1 MNKNMSDNI
10 DLIIKNGSCYIEGKL
25 KKTDIGISGSKI
37 KKIGKIELNSSKVYD
52 ATDKLILP
60 GIIDT
65 QVHFREPGSTDAEDL
80 ESGSRAAVLGG
91 VTSLFE
97 MPNTNPP
104 TATLEEFEKKLRA
117 AKDRMHS
124 NYAFYFGAT
133 PNNTNQLA
141 HLKNVEG
148 CCGVKLFA
156 GSSTGNLL
164 VDKEAD
170 IEKVISSS
178 DRIVSIHS
186 EDEDIIKLRKKFIK
200 KGDVH
205 SHPEWRNVECA
216 MSSTRR
222 VVKIAERYNKRI
234 HVLHVTTKEEV
245 DFLAMHKKNV
255 TFETTPQHL
264 TLYAPDCYDKLGTYA
279 QMNPPLRSKE
289 HYDRLWLAIKNNI
302 VDVLGSDHAPHLKA
316 NKEKEYP
323 SSPSGM
329 PGVQTIFPVM
339 IDHVNNGKLTLNQL
353 INLMCENPC
362 RIFGIKN
369 KGFITEGFDA
379 DITIVDMNKEVVLK
393 DEMIASKCGWTPFNN
408 YKVKGFPVGAI
419 VNGNLVMSE
428 GKILM
433 KSKGKPLK
441 F

>member
-1 MNKNMSDNI
+1 
-10 DLIIKNGSCYIEGKL
+10 
-25 KKTDIGISGSKI
+25 
-37 KKIGKIELNSSKVYD
+37 
-52 ATDKLILP
+52 
-60 GIIDT
+60 
-65 QVHFREPGSTDAEDL
+65 
-80 ESGSRAAVLGG
+80 
-91 VTSLFE
+91 

-104 TATLEEFEKKLRA
+104 TSNLVEFDKKLQA
-117 AKDRMHS
+117 AKNRMHS

-133 PNNTNQLA
+133 PDNTDQLA
-141 HLKNVEG
+141 KLKDVEG

-200 KGDVH
+200 KGDVR

-222 VVKIAERYNKRI
+222 VVKIAERYNKKI
-234 HVLHVTTKEEV
+234 HVLHITTKEEV

-264 TLYAPDCYDKLGTYA
+264 TLYAPDCYEKLGSYA
-279 QMNPPLRSKE
+279 QMNPPLRTKE
-289 HYDRLWLAIKNNI
+289 HYDRLWVAIKNNV
-302 VDVLGSDHAPHLKA
+302 VDVLGSDHAPHLKE
-316 NKEKEYP
+316 NKDKEYP
-323 SSPSGM
+323 NSPSGM

-339 IDHVNNGKLTLNQL
+339 LNHVNNGKLTLQQL

-362 RIFGIKN
+362 KIFGIKN
-369 KGFITEGFDA
+369 KGFVKEGYDA
-379 DITIVDMNKEVVLK
+379 DLTIADMNKEVIIK
-393 DEMIASKCGWTPFNN
+393 NEMIASKCGWTPFNN
-408 YKVKGFPVGAI
+408 YKVKGFPVGTI
-419 VNGNLVMSE
+419 VNGNLVMSD
-428 GKILM
+428 GKVIIE
-433 KSKGKPLK
+433 SKGTPLK

>member
-1 MNKNMSDNI
+1 MSKNYS
-10 DLIIKNGSCYIEGKL
+10 LILKNGTCYIEGKL
-25 KKTDIGISGSKI
+25 VKTDLALLGNKI
-37 KKIGKIELNSSKVYD
+37 KKIGKVELNSSKVID
-52 ATDKLILP
+52 ATNKVILP

-80 ESGSRAAVLGG
+80 ESGSRAAGLGG

-104 TATLEEFEKKLRA
+104 TSNLIEFDKKLQL

-133 PNNTNQLA
+133 PDNVDQLSKLRN
-141 HLKNVEG
+141 LKG
-148 CCGVKLFA
+148 WCGVKLFA
-156 GSSTGNLL
+156 GSSTGKLL

-170 IEKVISSS
+170 IEKVISNS

-186 EDEDIIKLRKKFIK
+186 EDEEILKLRKKFIV

-205 SHPEWRNVECA
+205 SHPEWRNSECA
-216 MSSTRR
+216 ISSTRR
-222 VVKIAERYNKRI
+222 VVKIAERYNKQI
-234 HVLHVTTKEEV
+234 HILHVSTKEEV

-279 QMNPPLRSKE
+279 QMNPPIRSKD
-289 HYDRLWLAIKNNI
+289 HYERLWVAIKNDL
-302 VDVLGSDHAPHLKA
+302 VDVLGSDHAPHLKE
-316 NKEKEYP
+316 NKDKEYP
-323 SSPSGM
+323 NSPSGM

-339 IDHVNNGKLTLNQL
+339 LDHVNNGKLPLEKL
-353 INLMCENPC
+353 IKLLCENPC
-362 RIFGIKN
+362 KIFGIKN
-369 KGFITEGFDA
+369 KGFIKQGYDA
-379 DITIVDMNKEVVLK
+379 DLTIVDMKKEQIIK

-408 YKVKGFPVGAI
+408 YKVKGFPIGTI
-419 VNGNLVMSE
+419 VNGVLVMSE
-428 GKILM
+428 GKVV
-433 KSKGKPLK
+433 SKAQGQPLD

>member
-1 MNKNMSDNI
+1 MSDNYS
-10 DLIIKNGSCYIEGKL
+10 LIIKNGTCYINSKL
-25 KKTDIGISGSKI
+25 VKTDIALSGNKI
-37 KKIGKIELNSSKVYD
+37 KKIGKVELNSSKVID
-52 ATDKLILP
+52 ATDKVVLP

-65 QVHFREPGSTDAEDL
+65 QVHFREPGSTDSEDL

-104 TATLEEFEKKLRA
+104 TSNLIEFDKKLQL
-117 AKDRMHS
+117 AKNRMHS

-133 PNNTNQLA
+133 PDNVDQLSK
-141 HLKNVEG
+141 LKDLKG

-156 GSSTGNLL
+156 GSSTGKLL

-170 IEKVISSS
+170 IEKVIANS
-178 DRIVSIHS
+178 DRVVSIHS
-186 EDEDIIKLRKKFIK
+186 EDEEILNLRKKFIR

-205 SHPEWRNVECA
+205 SHLEWRNSECA
-216 MSSTRR
+216 ISSTRR
-222 VVKIAERYNKRI
+222 VVKIAERYNKQI

-279 QMNPPLRSKE
+279 QMNPPLRTKD
-289 HYDRLWLAIKNNI
+289 HYDRLWTAIKNDV
-302 VDVLGSDHAPHLKA
+302 VDVLGSDHAPHS
-316 NKEKEYP
+316 KESKNKEYP
-323 SSPSGM
+323 NSPSGM

-339 IDHVNNGKLTLNQL
+339 LNHVNNKKLSLKKL
-353 INLMCENPC
+353 IKLMCENPC
-362 RIFGIKN
+362 KIFGIKN
-369 KGFITEGFDA
+369 KGFIKEGYDA
-379 DITIVDMNKEVVLK
+379 DLTLVDMNKEQTIK

-408 YKVKGFPVGAI
+408 YKVKGFPVGTI

-428 GKILM
+428 GKII
-433 KSKGKPLK
+433 SKAKGQPLD

>member
-1 MNKNMSDNI
+1 MTENLS
-10 DLIIKNGSCYIEGKL
+10 LIIKNGSCYINGKL
-25 KKTDIGISGSKI
+25 TNTDIGLLGNKI
-37 KKIGKIELNSSKVYD
+37 KIIGEIKGDGLNVYD
-52 ATDKLILP
+52 ATNKLVLP

-104 TATLEEFEKKLRA
+104 TANLIEFEKKLKA
-117 AKDRMHS
+117 AKNRMHS

-133 PNNTNQLA
+133 PDNTDQLKQ
-141 HLKNVEG
+141 LKNVEG

-164 VDKEAD
+164 VDKESD

-200 KGDVH
+200 QGNVH

-222 VVKIAERYNKRI
+222 VVKIAERYNKKI

-264 TLYAPDCYDKLGTYA
+264 TLFAPDCYDKLGTYA

-289 HYDRLWLAIKNNI
+289 HYDRLWVAIKNNI
-302 VDVLGSDHAPHLKA
+302 VDVLGSDHAPHLKS
-316 NKEKEYP
+316 NKDKEYP
-323 SSPSGM
+323 NTPSGM
-329 PGVQTIFPVM
+329 PGVQTIFPIM
-339 IDHVNNGKLTLNQL
+339 IDHVNNGKLTLTQL
-353 INLMCENPC
+353 VNLMCENPC

-369 KGFITEGFDA
+369 KGFIKEGYDA
-379 DITIVDMNKEVVLK
+379 DLTIVDMSKKVTIKN
-393 DEMIASKCGWTPFNN
+393 EMMASKCGWTPFHNH
-408 YKVKGFPVGAI
+408 KITGFPVGTI
-419 VNGNLVMSE
+419 VNGNLVME
-428 GKILM
+428 DGKILI
-433 KSKGKPLK
+433 KSKGKPLE

>member
-1 MNKNMSDNI
+1 MSDNNS
-10 DLIIKNGSCYIEGKL
+10 LIIKNGTCYIDGKL
-25 KKTDIGISGSKI
+25 VNTDITVSGGKI
-37 KKIGKIELNSSKVYD
+37 KSIGKADLNNHKVYD
-52 ATDKLILP
+52 AENKIVLP

-104 TATLEEFEKKLRA
+104 TANLVEFEKKLKA
-117 AKDRMHS
+117 AKNRMHS

-133 PNNTNQLA
+133 PSNTDQLA
-141 HLKNVEG
+141 QLKNVEG

-178 DRIVSIHS
+178 DRVVSIHS
-186 EDEDIIKLRKKFIK
+186 EDEDIIKLRKKFIR

-205 SHPEWRNVECA
+205 SHHEWRNVECA

-222 VVKIAERYNKRI
+222 VVKIAQRYNKKI
-234 HVLHVTTKEEV
+234 HVLHVTTKDEV

-279 QMNPPLRSKE
+279 QMNPPLRGKE
-289 HYDRLWLAIKNNI
+289 HYDRLWTAIKNNI

-316 NKEKEYP
+316 NKDKEYP
-323 SSPSGM
+323 DSPSGM

-369 KGFITEGFDA
+369 KGFIKEGFDA
-379 DITIVDMNKEVVLK
+379 DLTIVDMKKEVTIK

-408 YKVKGFPVGAI
+408 YKVKGFPVGTI
-419 VNGNLVMSE
+419 VNGILVMSD
-428 GKILM
+428 GKILVE
-433 KSKGKPLK
+433 SKGKPLS

>member
-1 MNKNMSDNI
+1 MSDNYT
-10 DLIIKNGSCYIEGKL
+10 LLIKNGSCYIDGKL
-25 KKTDIGISGSKI
+25 IKTDIAITENKI
-37 KKIGKIELNSSKVYD
+37 KKIGNLDPNSSKVYN
-52 ATDKLILP
+52 AAGKVVLP

-104 TATLEEFEKKLRA
+104 TANLIEFQKKLAA
-117 AKDRMHS
+117 AKNRMHS

-133 PNNTNQLA
+133 PKNTEQLSQ
-141 HLKNVEG
+141 LKNVEG

-170 IEKVISSS
+170 IEKVISNS

-186 EDEDIIKLRKKFIK
+186 EDEDIIKLRKKFIR

-222 VVKIAERYNKRI
+222 VVKIAERFNKRI

-264 TLYAPDCYDKLGTYA
+264 TFYAPDCYDKLGTYA
-279 QMNPPLRSKE
+279 QMNPPLRSKD
-289 HYDRLWLAIKNNI
+289 HYDRLWVAIKNNI
-302 VDVLGSDHAPHLKA
+302 VDVLGSDHAPHLKI

-323 SSPSGM
+323 NTPSGM

-339 IDHVNNGKLTLNQL
+339 IDHVNNGKLTLAQL

-362 RIFGIKN
+362 KIFGIKD
-369 KGFITEGFDA
+369 KGFIKEGFDA
-379 DITIVDMNKEVVLK
+379 DLTIVDMNKEVTIK
-393 DEMIASKCGWTPFNN
+393 NEMIASKCGWTPFNN
-408 YKVKGFPVGAI
+408 YKVKGFPIGTI
-419 VNGNLVMSE
+419 INGILVMSE
-428 GKILM
+428 GKILVE
-433 KSKGKPLK
+433 SKGKPIQ
-441 F
+441 FSH

>member
-1 MNKNMSDNI
+1 MSDNNS
-10 DLIIKNGSCYIEGKL
+10 LIIKNGTCYIDGKL
-25 KKTDIGISGSKI
+25 VNTDITVSGGKI
-37 KKIGKIELNSSKVYD
+37 KSIGKADLNNHKVYD
-52 ATDKLILP
+52 AENKIVLP

-104 TATLEEFEKKLRA
+104 TANLVEFEKKLKA
-117 AKDRMHS
+117 AKNRMHS

-133 PNNTNQLA
+133 PSNTDQLA
-141 HLKNVEG
+141 QLKNVEG

-178 DRIVSIHS
+178 DRVVSIHS
-186 EDEDIIKLRKKFIK
+186 EDEDIIKLRKKFIR

-205 SHPEWRNVECA
+205 SHHEWRNVECA

-222 VVKIAERYNKRI
+222 VVKIAERYNKKI
-234 HVLHVTTKEEV
+234 HVLHVTTKDEV

-279 QMNPPLRSKE
+279 QMNPPLRGKE
-289 HYDRLWLAIKNNI
+289 HYDRLWTAIKNNI

-316 NKEKEYP
+316 NKDKEYP
-323 SSPSGM
+323 NSPSGM

-369 KGFITEGFDA
+369 KGFIKEGFDA
-379 DITIVDMNKEVVLK
+379 DLTIVDMKKEVTIK

-408 YKVKGFPVGAI
+408 YKVKGFPVGTI
-419 VNGNLVMSE
+419 VNGILVMSN
-428 GKILM
+428 GKILVE
-433 KSKGKPLK
+433 SKGKPLS

>member
-1 MNKNMSDNI
+1 MSDNFS
-10 DLIIKNGSCYIEGKL
+10 LIIKNGSCYIDGKL
-25 KKTDIGISGSKI
+25 TKTDVGLSGNKI
-37 KKIGKIELNSSKVYD
+37 KKIGKIELNSAKVYD
-52 ATDKLILP
+52 ATDKVVLP

-104 TATLEEFEKKLRA
+104 TSNLVEFDKKLQA
-117 AKDRMHS
+117 AKNRMHS

-133 PNNTNQLA
+133 PDNTDQLA
-141 HLKNVEG
+141 KLKDVEG

-222 VVKIAERYNKRI
+222 VVKIAERYNKKI
-234 HVLHVTTKEEV
+234 HVLHITTKEEV

-264 TLYAPDCYDKLGTYA
+264 TLYAPDCYEKLGSYA
-279 QMNPPLRSKE
+279 QMNPPLRTKE
-289 HYDRLWLAIKNNI
+289 HYDRLWVAIKNNV
-302 VDVLGSDHAPHLKA
+302 VDVLGSDHAPHLKE
-316 NKEKEYP
+316 NKDKEYP
-323 SSPSGM
+323 NSPSGM

-339 IDHVNNGKLTLNQL
+339 LNHVNDGKLTLQQL

-362 RIFGIKN
+362 KIFGIKN
-369 KGFITEGFDA
+369 KGFIKEGYDA
-379 DITIVDMNKEVVLK
+379 DLTIADMNKEVIIK
-393 DEMIASKCGWTPFNN
+393 NEMIASKCGWTPFNN
-408 YKVKGFPVGAI
+408 YKVKGFPIGTI
-419 VNGNLVMSE
+419 VNGNLVMSD
-428 GKILM
+428 GKVIM
-433 KSKGKPLK
+433 ESKGTPLK

>member
-1 MNKNMSDNI
+1 MSDKFS
-10 DLIIKNGSCYIEGKL
+10 LIIKNGSCYIDGKL
-25 KKTDIGISGSKI
+25 TKTDIGLSGNKI

-52 ATDKLILP
+52 ATDRVVLP

-104 TATLEEFEKKLRA
+104 TANLVEFDKKLQA
-117 AKDRMHS
+117 AKNRMHS

-133 PNNTNQLA
+133 PHNTDQLA
-141 HLKNVEG
+141 QLKHVEG

-164 VDKEAD
+164 VDKESD

-200 KGDVH
+200 NGDVH

-222 VVKIAERYNKRI
+222 VVKIAERYDKKI
-234 HVLHVTTKEEV
+234 HILHVTTKEEV
-245 DFLAMHKKNV
+245 DFLAMHKKNI

-264 TLYAPDCYDKLGTYA
+264 TLYAPDCYNRLGTYA
-279 QMNPPLRSKE
+279 QMNPPLRTKE
-289 HYDRLWLAIKNNI
+289 HYDRLWIAIKNNI
-302 VDVLGSDHAPHLKA
+302 VDVLGSDHAPHLKE
-316 NKEKEYP
+316 NKDKVYP
-323 SSPSGM
+323 NTPSGM
-329 PGVQTIFPVM
+329 PGVQTIFPIM
-339 IDHVNNGKLTLNQL
+339 LDHVNNRKLTLEQL
-353 INLMCENPC
+353 IKLMCENPC

-369 KGFITEGFDA
+369 KGYIKEGYDA
-379 DITIVDMNKEVVLK
+379 DLTIADMNKKVTIK
-393 DEMIASKCGWTPFNN
+393 NEMMVSKCGWTPFNN
-408 YKVKGFPVGAI
+408 HKVKGFPTGTI
-419 VNGNLVMSE
+419 VNGILVMRD
-428 GKILM
+428 GKIIEE
-433 KSKGKPLK
+433 SKGTPLK

>member
-1 MNKNMSDNI
+1 MSSSF
-10 DLIIKNGSCYIEGKL
+10 DLIIKNGKCFIDGQL
-25 KKTDIGISGSKI
+25 KKADISISNGTI
-37 KKIGKIELNSSKVYD
+37 KEIGNIEASNQKVLD
-52 ATDKLILP
+52 ATNLTILP

-65 QVHFREPGSTDAEDL
+65 QVHFREPGSTDVEDL
-80 ESGSRAAVLGG
+80 ESGSKAAVLGG

-104 TATLEEFEKKLRA
+104 TSSKIEFQKKIDL
-117 AKDRMHS
+117 AKGRMYTNH
-124 NYAFYFGAT
+124 AFYFGAT
-133 PNNTNQLA
+133 PKNSKDLA
-141 HLKNVEG
+141 EIKNLEG

-164 VDKEAD
+164 VDKEKD
-170 IEKVISSS
+170 IEEIFKHTSK
-178 DRIVSIHS
+178 IVSVHS
-186 EDEDIIKLRKKFIK
+186 EDEEILNLRKKFIK

-205 SHPEWRNVECA
+205 SHPEWRNSETA

-222 VVKIAERYNKRI
+222 VVKIAERYNKKI

-279 QMNPPLRSKE
+279 QMNPPLRTKD
-289 HYDRLWLAIKNNI
+289 HYDRLWTAIKNNI
-302 VDVLGSDHAPHLKA
+302 VDVLGSDHAPHTKE
-316 NKEKEYP
+316 NKQKEYP
-323 SSPSGM
+323 NSPSGM

-339 IDHVNNGKLTLNQL
+339 LDHVNNNKLSLEQL
-353 INLMCENPC
+353 IKLMCENPC
-362 RIFGIKN
+362 RIFGIKD
-369 KGFITEGFDA
+369 KGFIKENFDA
-379 DITIVDMNKEVVLK
+379 DLTIVDMNKEQIIK

-408 YKVKGFPVGAI
+408 YKVKGFPIATI
-419 VNGNLVMSE
+419 VNGNIVMSD
-428 GKILM
+428 GKIV
-433 KSKGKPLK
+433 SKAQGRPLS

>member
-1 MNKNMSDNI
+1 MSDNFS
-10 DLIIKNGSCYIEGKL
+10 LIIKNGSCYIDGKL
-25 KKTDIGISGSKI
+25 TKTDIGLSGGKI

-52 ATDKLILP
+52 ATDKVVLP

-104 TATLEEFEKKLRA
+104 TANLEEFDKKLKA
-117 AKDRMHS
+117 AKNRMHS

-133 PNNTNQLA
+133 PDNTEQLA
-141 HLKNVEG
+141 DLKNVEG

-178 DRIVSIHS
+178 NRIVSIHS

-222 VVKIAERYNKRI
+222 VVKIAERYNKKI
-234 HVLHVTTKEEV
+234 HVLHVTTKDEV

-279 QMNPPLRSKE
+279 QMNPPLRTKE
-289 HYDRLWLAIKNNI
+289 HYDRLWVAIKNNI
-302 VDVLGSDHAPHLKA
+302 VDVLGSDHAPHLKV
-316 NKEKEYP
+316 NKDKVYP
-323 SSPSGM
+323 DTPSGM

-339 IDHVNNGKLTLNQL
+339 LDHVNSGKLSLEQL

-369 KGFITEGFDA
+369 KGYIKEGFDA
-379 DITIVDMNKEVVLK
+379 DLTIADMNKEVVIK

-408 YKVKGFPVGAI
+408 YKVKGFPVGTI
-419 VNGNLVMSE
+419 VNGNLVMSD
-428 GKILM
+428 GKVVLE
-433 KSKGKPLK
+433 SKGQPLK

>member
-1 MNKNMSDNI
+1 MSDNFS
-10 DLIIKNGSCYIEGKL
+10 LIIKNGSCYIDGKL
-25 KKTDIGISGSKI
+25 TKTDIGLSDGKI

-52 ATDKLILP
+52 ATDKVVLP

-80 ESGSRAAVLGG
+80 ESGSRAAALGG

-104 TATLEEFEKKLRA
+104 TANLVEFDKKLKA
-117 AKDRMHS
+117 AKNRMHS

-133 PNNTNQLA
+133 PDNTDQLA
-141 HLKNVEG
+141 DLKNVEG

-222 VVKIAERYNKRI
+222 VVKIAERYNKKI
-234 HVLHVTTKEEV
+234 HVLHVTTKDEV

-279 QMNPPLRSKE
+279 QMNPPLRTKE
-289 HYDRLWLAIKNNI
+289 HYDRLWVAIKNNI
-302 VDVLGSDHAPHLKA
+302 VDVLGSDHAPHLKE
-316 NKEKEYP
+316 NKDKEYP
-323 SSPSGM
+323 NTPSGM

-339 IDHVNNGKLTLNQL
+339 LDHVNNGKLTLEQL
-353 INLMCENPC
+353 IKLMCENPC
-362 RIFGIKN
+362 RIFGIQN
-369 KGFITEGFDA
+369 KGYIKEGFDA
-379 DITIVDMNKEVVLK
+379 DLTIADMNKEVVIK

-408 YKVKGFPVGAI
+408 YKVKGFPVGTI
-419 VNGNLVMSE
+419 VNGNLVMSD
-428 GKILM
+428 GKVVLE
-433 KSKGKPLK
+433 SKGKPLE

>member
-1 MNKNMSDNI
+1 MSDNFS
-10 DLIIKNGSCYIEGKL
+10 LIIKNGTCYINGQL
-25 KKTDIGISGSKI
+25 KKIDIGLSNNKI

-52 ATDKLILP
+52 ATDKVILP

-104 TATLEEFEKKLRA
+104 TSNLIEFDKKLQA
-117 AKDRMHS
+117 AKNRMHS

-133 PNNTNQLA
+133 PDNTDQLA
-141 HLKNVEG
+141 QLKDVEG

-170 IEKVISSS
+170 IEKVISRS

-186 EDEDIIKLRKKFIK
+186 EDEDIINLRKKFIK
-200 KGDVH
+200 KGNVH

-216 MSSTRR
+216 ISSTRR
-222 VVKIAERYNKRI
+222 VVKIAERYNKQI

-279 QMNPPLRSKE
+279 QMNPPLRTKE
-289 HYDRLWLAIKNNI
+289 HYNRLWVAIKNNI
-302 VDVLGSDHAPHLKA
+302 VDVLGSDHAPHLKE
-316 NKEKEYP
+316 NKDKEYP
-323 SSPSGM
+323 NTPSGM
-329 PGVQTIFPVM
+329 PGVQTIFPIM
-339 IDHVNNGKLTLNQL
+339 LDHVNNGKLTLQQL

-369 KGFITEGFDA
+369 KGYIKEGFDA
-379 DITIVDMNKEVVLK
+379 DLTITDMNKEVTIK
-393 DEMIASKCGWTPFNN
+393 NEMIASKCGWTPFNN
-408 YKVKGFPVGAI
+408 HKVKGFPVGTI
-419 VNGNLVMSE
+419 VNGHLVMSD
-428 GKILM
+428 GKVILE
-433 KSKGKPLK
+433 SKGTPLK